1 MCAPERVNSG
11 RTAGSRLDSESCP
24 DDVNAHEVCVSCAF
38 RVHLPTH
45 VVARYRTAS
54 SGYISRA
61 VNRDSELH
69 LKATRLHELH
79 ARHAREHGNEEMAR
93 VAEDRAERAR
103 QRFARSLAKEHEAMV
118 RAYTPARRSA
128 PGERGGRVAG
138 FLFRLVTT
146 DGGAAEPPVLRSSV
160 PNWSSGDAIPLGAG
174 RTLRVV
180 EVRDDDADKPPVL
193 VVEDMAS

>member
-1 MCAPERVNSG
+1 M
-11 RTAGSRLDSESCP
+11 
-24 DDVNAHEVCVSCAF
+24 
-38 RVHLPTH
+38 
-45 VVARYRTAS
+45 
-54 SGYISRA
+54 
-61 VNRDSELH
+61 
-69 LKATRLHELH
+69 
-79 ARHAREHGNEEMAR
+79 
-93 VAEDRAERAR
+93 
-103 QRFARSLAKEHEAMV
+103 
-118 RAYTPARRSA
+118 
-128 PGERGGRVAG
+128 AG